1 MMQFF
6 AQFVSRHMLKEGHFG
21 VTFRSVVATDY
32 KQIHKKLNQI
42 TADRKQNLKL
52 LEENGY
58 QPDSDRNQETV
69 LDWDKTKLEFFIRK
83 LTAVSRRIYICP
95 SLLLYVN
102 GSYHPAGGPWDQ
114 DARGAIKDFSRNIL
128 REKLGKKI
136 DEVYGNEPFVEE
148 VHQRFYRVHKYKESM
163 EKLEL
168 IKQYQLQSN
177 VRIAKRV
184 VTLTKE
190 KLTAELKQFDKSL
203 KEKLCI
209 TEEDAEDKEE
219 DNEKELL
226 VLLCK
231 KHSLLHNIE
240 NTREIIHI
248 LFKFGF
254 KYHEIALADPRIFR
268 IKYINT
274 FVQVLSE
281 MCENTNLD
289 YEKIGTSV
297 EKTRPRYVG
306 SMLLASS
313 LEVSK
318 KHVQEIRQP
327 LRTIRTQHFSRNS
340 EKVVEN
346 VTFLKEAGFD
356 PYVILNC
363 LVITNFDNSSLQ
375 KAYVDA
381 VKDFDSCSL
390 NIDSSTAMR
399 MSLLCHMYLE
409 LSKEPD
415 KPVDLDEIGSE
426 DISKGELDLHPDED
440 DLEDLDSGHLYVQY
454 SQ

>member
-6 AQFVSRHMLKEGHFG
+6 VQFLSRHVLKEAHFC
-21 VTFRSVVATDY
+21 VTFRRAVAKDY
-32 KQIHKKLNQI
+32 KQIHQKLNL
-42 TADRKQNLKL
+42 TAANREINLKL
-52 LEENGY
+52 LEEHGY
-58 QPDSDRNQETV
+58 QPHSDRNQEKV
-69 LDWDKTKLEFFIRK
+69 LEWDKTKLEFFILK
-83 LTAVSRRIYICP
+83 LTAASRRIYICP
-95 SLLLYVN
+95 SLLLFVN
-102 GSYHPAGGPWDQ
+102 GSYHPVGGPWDK
-114 DARGAIKDFSRNIL
+114 DARGAIKEFSRNIL
-128 REKLGKKI
+128 REKLAKKI
-136 DEVYGNEPFVEE
+136 DEVYGNEPFVED
-148 VHQRFYRVHKYKESM
+148 VHQRFCKVCKYNESM
-163 EKLEL
+163 EKLDL
-168 IKQYQLQSN
+168 IKQYQMQSN

-190 KLTAELKQFDKSL
+190 KLIAELEKMDKSL

-209 TEEDAEDKEE
+209 MEEDPEDKE
-219 DNEKELL
+219 DSDVKELL
-226 VLLCK
+226 VMLCK
-231 KHSLLHNIE
+231 KHNLLHNIE

-268 IKYINT
+268 ITYVNT

-289 YEKIGTSV
+289 YEKIGSTV

-306 SMLLASS
+306 SVMLGSS
-313 LEVSK
+313 LDISK
-318 KHVQEIRQP
+318 KHVQEMRQP
-327 LRTIRTQHFSRNS
+327 FRTIRTHHFSRNP

-363 LVITNFDNSSLQ
+363 LLITNFDHNSLQ
-375 KAYVDA
+375 EAYVDA
-381 VKDFDSCSL
+381 VKEFDSCSL
-390 NIDSSTAMR
+390 SIDSSTAVK

-415 KPVDLDEIGSE
+415 KPVDLDEIGC
-426 DISKGELDLHPDED
+426 DDLSKPDLDLPPDED
-440 DLEDLDSGHLYVQY
+440 DEEDLDSAHLYLQY